1 MTIPKFATFSI
12 VARDEKTGNIG
23 IAGTTHW
30 FAYGRNVPYI
40 AADTGAVATQA
51 ATNPN
56 YGIEGINQLQH
67 GKDAQQTLDTV
78 LMSYPDTEGIFQVI
92 LIDKN
97 GQTAG
102 YTGKQTTYYA
112 NHLLEK
118 NVAFAGNFLANEDVL
133 SSMQSYYKSSKESFA
148 LKLIRTLQIGQNA
161 GGDIRGKRS
170 SALKITTAKTTLF
183 DLRIDDNDDP
193 LHEMERQYRVAQSF
207 TFLNLVD
214 NAKTFK
220 EKVAFF
226 EQALEVYPK
235 NSEALFWFALTCWN
249 NGEKEKATE
258 LKKQLIKDYGDT
270 WELLWRRV
278 LDKNDHH

>member
-12 VARDEKTGNIG
+12 VARDEKTGEIG

-40 AADTGAVATQA
+40 AAGVGAIATQA
-51 ATNPN
+51 ATNPI
-56 YGIEGINQLQH
+56 YGSKGIEALQQ
-67 GKDAQQTLDTV
+67 GKSAEQTVEKILNNN
-78 LMSYPDTEGIFQVI
+78 PDTEGIFQVI

-102 YTGKQTTYYA
+102 HTGKNTTYYA
-112 NHLLEK
+112 NHLLEN

-133 SSMQSYYKSSKESFA
+133 HSMQSYYKSSKESFA
-148 LKLIRTLQIGQNA
+148 LKLIKTLQKGQDA

-193 LHEMERQYRVAQSF
+193 LHEMERQYSVAQSF
-207 TFLNLVD
+207 NFLNLVD

-220 EKVAFF
+220 EKTAFF
-226 EQALEVYPK
+226 EQALEVYPE

-249 NGEKEKATE
+249 NGEKEKAKE
-258 LKKQLIKDYGDT
+258 LKQQLIKTYGDT

-278 LDKNDHH
+278 VDKNHH